1 MGAVR
6 VADRSEVRFAAM
18 GSAVHVIVVG
28 GSADDCATAHA
39 LIDQLEACW
48 SRFRAESELSRL
60 NRSAGHPVRASAHL
74 LHAVTAAVEGW
85 RSTGGRFD
93 PTVLP
98 ALVAAGYDRD
108 FVRVRQGPVVG
119 SASAPATGPAPGCT
133 GIRIDPIVGAI
144 TLPVGTAI
152 DLGGIGKGLAAD
164 LVVAELA
171 AAGVAGACVN
181 VGGDLRVWGRAPTDD
196 GWVVDL
202 EHRLDLRFAL
212 AGGAIATSSS
222 FKRNWVRDG
231 STVHHL
237 LDPQL
242 GQSAR
247 AGLVAVTVIAG
258 TAAAAEVLTKAAF
271 VADEDGAAAIIEDAG
286 ATGVLVTDADD
297 LVLLPGVENFLR

>member
-1 MGAVR
+1 VGAVT

-18 GSAVHVIVVG
+18 GSDVHVVVVG
-28 GSADDCATAHA
+28 GSANDCARAHER
-39 LIDQLEACW
+39 IDELEACW
-48 SRFRAESELSRL
+48 SRFRPDSQLSRL
-60 NRSAGHPVRASAHL
+60 NRSAGHPVRASASL
-74 LHAVTAAVEGW
+74 LHAVNAAVEGW

-108 FVRVRQGPVVG
+108 FARVRH
-119 SASAPATGPAPGCT
+119 APAPADPAAPAAGPAPGCA

-144 TLPVGTAI
+144 TLPIGTAI

-164 LVVAELA
+164 LVVADLA

-202 EHRLDLRFAL
+202 EHRPELRFAL
-212 AGGAIATSSS
+212 ADGAIATSSS
-222 FKRNWVRDG
+222 YKRHWVRDG

-242 GQSAR
+242 GRSAR

-258 TAAAAEVLTKAAF
+258 TASAAEVLTKAAF
-271 VADEDGAAAIIEDAG
+271 VAGEEDAAAIIGEAG

-297 LVLLPGVENFLR
+297 LILLPGVAEFLR